1 MPVVCRTGDVVISV
15 GRTAE
20 FPAVPSAMDF
30 NLALASDSRV
40 CVVDCASNDDCLLC
54 VARLSGLRAEMLGAL
69 YRLCGKIESKLVAG
83 LVGRPPCKSFL
94 SAVLPVTDL

>member
-1 MPVVCRTGDVVISV
+1 MPVFCRTGDVFIPV
-15 GRTAE
+15 GGTAE
-20 FPAVPSAMDF
+20 FPVVPSAMDLS
-30 NLALASDSRV
+30 LALASDSRM
-40 CVVDCASNDDCLLC
+40 CVVDCVSSDDCLLC

-69 YRLCGKIESKLVAG
+69 YRLCDKTESKLVAG